1 MGVTNLRISQEV
13 KVPLENLAQRL
24 DRSKN
29 YLINQT
35 IKEFLARQMMEDSR
49 WEDTLAA
56 LGSVKEGK
64 LVDEANVTEW
74 LQSWG
79 TDKELSP
86 PQKKMKISYTPEA
99 IADLS
104 RLREC
109 RQLYD
114 SVSHK
119 RRRVNCIKVV
129 AWQRN

>member
-1 MGVTNLRISQEV
+1 MGVTSLRISQEV
-13 KVPLENLAQRL
+13 EVPLENLAQRL

-29 YLINQT
+29 YLINQA
-35 IKEFLARQMMEDSR
+35 IKEFIARQMMEDSR

-86 PQKKMKISYTPEA
+86 PTK
-99 IADLS
+99 
-104 RLREC
+104 
-109 RQLYD
+109 
-114 SVSHK
+114 
-119 RRRVNCIKVV
+119 
-129 AWQRN
+129 